1 MLTDKAIRA
10 LKPFDKP
17 YKASDGLGLYL
28 LVQPTGSRLWRFKYR
43 HGGKE
48 GVESLG
54 AYPDVSLALARQKRD
69 ELRRLRASGVDLAA
83 HRRAIK
89 AAQTNSAVNS
99 FKVVAEEWFEKKS
112 SAWAPKHA
120 VKIIER
126 LKRDIFPWIGSKP
139 VADLTAPEVLT
150 VLRRIETRGAIET
163 AHRALGDLSAIFR
176 YAVATGRADSDP
188 CRDLRDALIRRK
200 ERHLAAITDPREIP
214 DLLRAINSYQGGIVV
229 RSALQLAPLLFVRPG
244 ELRSARWAD
253 MELEAAEWRFTA
265 SKTKQPH
272 IVPLA
277 TQAVAVLRELQPL
290 TGGREFVFPGERSPI
305 RPMSENAINAALRSL
320 GIESDRMCGHGF
332 RAMAR
337 TVLEEHLKFPAHL
350 IEAQLAHAVR
360 DANGRAYNRT
370 THLEERRI
378 MMQRW
383 ADYLDESRARRKG
396 GSNEKKIDDTGQKTE
411 GK

>member
-10 LKPFDKP
+10 LKPLDKA

-83 HRRAIK
+83 HRRATK

-99 FKVVAEEWFEKKS
+99 LKVVAEEWFEKKS

-120 VKIIER
+120 IKIIER
-126 LKRDIFPWIGSKP
+126 LKRDIFPWIGLKP

-163 AHRALGDLSAIFR
+163 AHRALGDLSGIFR
-176 YAVATGRADSDP
+176 YAVATGRAASDP
-188 CRDLRDALIRRK
+188 CRDLRDALTRRK
-200 ERHLAAITDPREIP
+200 EKHLAAITDPREIP
-214 DLLRAINSYQGGIVV
+214 DLLRAINSYRGGIVV

-290 TGGREFVFPGERSPI
+290 TGGREFVFPGERSPR

-370 THLEERRI
+370 THLEERRT

-383 ADYLDESRARRKG
+383 ADYLDESRALKKG
-396 GSNEKKIDDTGQKTE
+396 G
-411 GK
+411 